1 MNSHENLH
9 EINVGVPRSE
19 SAVSIYGQN
28 DALDD
33 FPVLK
38 AFQQYI
44 DAEQNKARKRL
55 VLLCIFF
62 GFLMAV
68 IVAVF
73 VIMLQNVSM
82 RNQALNDR
90 LVEYAMKDRDR
101 GSSAPVVVQSAPP
114 QDSSALIALTA
125 KLETLQRQ
133 LEENSRK
140 TAENAPA
147 DAKRAVAPPS
157 APSASD
163 IGREERLQAEKAALE
178 RARLK
183 LKIEQDKLAEEKE
196 RLRKEEVERNR
207 RRIYADYYAKQEQK
221 RRQSQS
227 AEQPSEVLDDK
238 EIELD
243 DDDAIE
249 YFTSPSPSRTSERK
263 NRKAGDSAGEK
274 RQAPERKASGIEE
287 LPAKEYFDI
296 PVEVKG
302 SSSSWSI
309 PEE

>member
-1 MNSHENLH
+1 MNSHGNIH
-9 EINVGVPRSE
+9 EINDGIPRSE

-62 GFLMAV
+62 GFLMTV

-73 VIMLQNVSM
+73 VVMLQNVSM

-114 QDSSALIALTA
+114 QDNSALIALTA

-133 LEENSRK
+133 LEENGQK
-140 TAENAPA
+140 TAEKAA
-147 DAKRAVAPPS
+147 SDAKPAVTPPS
-157 APSASD
+157 PSVAD
-163 IGREERLQAEKAALE
+163 IEREERLQTEKAALE

-196 RLRKEEVERNR
+196 RLRKEEVERHR
-207 RRIYADYYAKQEQK
+207 RRIYADYYARQEQK

-227 AEQPSEVLDDK
+227 EDKPSEVLDDE

-243 DDDAIE
+243 DDNAIE
-249 YFTSPSPSRTSERK
+249 YFKSPSPSPAPERK
-263 NRKAGDSAGEK
+263 NRKAGDPAGKK
-274 RQAPERKASGIEE
+274 RQKPEQKESKIED

-302 SSSSWSI
+302 SSTSWSI